1 MHEENANVGKH
12 VELASATA
20 PGKVILFGEHA
31 VVYGRPAI
39 AVPVTKVQATAAVSA
54 AATGSG
60 CTISAPDIGVRFRLP
75 SEPDNPLAMAVR
87 LALQAAGVDAEPDWN
102 ISVSST
108 IPIAGGMGSG
118 AAVSAVLARA
128 VLASAPTFHGCPDA
142 ETVNRIVYAVERIHH
157 ATPSGI
163 DNTVVVYEQPV
174 WFVRGRPPEIFD
186 IAKPFHLVIADT
198 GIASPTGQVV
208 ADVRAARQEDAARYD
223 AIFDAIGAIAE
234 QARRIIASGKLE
246 TLGFLMRENQRLL
259 RQLYVSAPSL
269 ERLIETAED
278 AGAAGAKLSGAGRGG
293 NLIAV
298 VERKKIGLVR
308 EALLAKGAARAIV
321 TQVGR

>member
-1 MHEENANVGKH
+1 MHEKDASVGKR
-12 VELASATA
+12 VDLANATA

-39 AVPVTKVQATAAVSA
+39 AVPVTKVQATAAVA
-54 AATGSG
+54 AAAAGSG
-60 CTISAPDIGVRFRLP
+60 CTISAPDVGVRIRLP
-75 SEPDNPLAMAVR
+75 SAPDNPLALAVR
-87 LALQAAGVDAEPDWN
+87 LALEAAGVDAEPDWN

-128 VLASAPTFHGCPDA
+128 VLASAPTFRGCPDA

-208 ADVRAARQEDAARYD
+208 ADVRAARQTNAARYD

-234 QARRIIASGKLE
+234 RARRIIASGKLE

-259 RQLYVSAPSL
+259 RQLEVSAPSL

-278 AGAAGAKLSGAGRGG
+278 AGAAGAKLSGGGRGG

-298 VERKKIGLVR
+298 VKREKIGLVR
-308 EALLAKGAARAIV
+308 EALLAEGAARAIV
-321 TQVGR
+321 TQVGG

>member
-1 MHEENANVGKH
+1 MARPLNSAK
-12 VELASATA
+12 ATA

-39 AVPVTKVQATAAVSA
+39 AVPVTKVQATAVVEA
-54 AATGSG
+54 AAPGSG
-60 CTISAPDIGVRFRLP
+60 CTISAPDIASRIHL
-75 SEPDNPLAMAVR
+75 SSAPDDPLAMAVR
-87 LALQAAGVDAEPDWN
+87 LALEVAGVDAEPDWN
-102 ISVSST
+102 IVVTST

-128 VLASAPTFHGCPDA
+128 VLSYSPPFRGCPDV
-142 ETVNRIVYAVERIHH
+142 ETVNRIVYAVEKIHH

-174 WFVRGRPPEIFD
+174 WFVRGRPPELFD
-186 IAKPFHLVIADT
+186 IARSFHLVIADT

-208 ADVRAARQEDAARYD
+208 ADVRAARQEDAVRYD

-234 QARRIIASGKLE
+234 EARRAIAGGKLE
-246 TLGFLMRENQRLL
+246 MLGLLMRENQRLL
-259 RQLYVSAPSL
+259 RQLDVSAPSL
-269 ERLIETAED
+269 ERLIDVAEG
-278 AGAAGAKLSGAGRGG
+278 AGAAGAKLSGGGRGG

-298 VERKKIGLVR
+298 VEPEKVGPVR
-308 EALLAKGAARAIV
+308 AALLAKGATSAMA
-321 TQVGR
+321 TEVGV

>member
-1 MHEENANVGKH
+1 MHEKDASVGKR
-12 VELASATA
+12 VDLANATA

-39 AVPVTKVQATAAVSA
+39 AVPVTKVQATAAVA
-54 AATGSG
+54 AAAAGSG
-60 CTISAPDIGVRFRLP
+60 CTISAPDVGVRIRLP
-75 SEPDNPLAMAVR
+75 SAPDNPLALAVR
-87 LALQAAGVDAEPDWN
+87 LALEAAGVDAEPDWSV
-102 ISVSST
+102 SVSST

-128 VLASAPTFHGCPDA
+128 VLASAPAFRGCPDA

-208 ADVRAARQEDAARYD
+208 ADVRAARQKDAARYD

-234 QARRIIASGKLE
+234 RARRIIASGKLE

-259 RQLYVSAPSL
+259 RQLEVSAPSL
-269 ERLIETAED
+269 ERLIETA
-278 AGAAGAKLSGAGRGG
+278 
-293 NLIAV
+293 
-298 VERKKIGLVR
+298 
-308 EALLAKGAARAIV
+308 
-321 TQVGR
+321 